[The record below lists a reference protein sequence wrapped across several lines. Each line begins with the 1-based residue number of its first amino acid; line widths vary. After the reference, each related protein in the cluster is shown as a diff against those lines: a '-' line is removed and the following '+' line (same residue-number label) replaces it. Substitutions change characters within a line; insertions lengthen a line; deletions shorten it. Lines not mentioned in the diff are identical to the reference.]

1 MFWCFHPWTSHPSVC
16 LDPCR
21 RCLLFTHPVTLC
33 WESGH
38 TTLTHLRSTCAV
50 SNSQLFSW
58 ISLFYGHKF
67 RLALFDQ
74 TDSWGAE
81 GPQWACSE
89 YSLEVRDAASVH
101 VMTTTSMYRHTS
113 ACKHNH
119 PCLGLGQDNEIWD
132 HQLPLLSWL
141 SSSSSSLFIFFIFS
155 SLSPECCIASSH
167 SGIVSLLF
175 VLKCVSFL
183 CW

>member
-38 TTLTHLRSTCAV
+38 TTLPTCALPAPCQTRNF
-50 SNSQLFSW
+50 SHEFHYFMGTNSD
-58 ISLFYGHKF
+58 SLCLI
-67 RLALFDQ
+67 RLKVG
-74 TDSWGAE
+74 GAE